1 MRKDKEA
8 PTENVQ
14 WVKIMETPGTLSA
27 EVIAGRLK
35 SEGIPAWVWQQ
46 GAGRAMG
53 LTYGPMGRG
62 HVMVPEEYQQ
72 EAEHILEAEVAPD
85 FDADEAGPESDTNSS
100 EMDDGSEW
108 LSKGLLA
115 LTALAISPVG
125 VAAAWL
131 VTKLFGDDD
140 RISVQCPNCEIGVDL
155 DEQEVAQGWFICPE
169 CNQKIFIE

>member
-1 MRKDKEA
+1 M
-8 PTENVQ
+8 ENIQ
-14 WVKIMETPGTLSA
+14 WAKLLETPGTLSA
-27 EVIAGRLK
+27 EVIAGRLR

-62 HVMVPEEYQQ
+62 HVMVPEEFL
-72 EAEHILEAEVAPD
+72 EDAERILDTEVAPD
-85 FDADEAGPESDTNSS
+85 FASEEAWPESDSDSS
-100 EMDDGSEW
+100 DVDDGKEW
-108 LSKGLLA
+108 LSKGFLA

-140 RISVQCPNCEIGVDL
+140 SFSAQCPNCEIGIEL
-155 DEQEVAQGWFICPE
+155 DKQEVAQGWFICAT
-169 CNQKIFIE
+169 CDQKTFID